1 MSTDTP
7 GAPQPSGADEPNRN
21 ATPSTDQQNE
31 QPSSQPTERQPAAE
45 RAPQPDAQDTQHL
58 TVQPTQ
64 QLPTSAAHQPA
75 QQPAAPSQ
83 PTQQQPTPQQPRYG
97 QMAPGSP
104 YYAQQQQQ
112 HPQGQPQQQ
121 YHQQQAQHPQ
131 QQGQYQQ
138 QGQQHPQP
146 HRPYGQGGG
155 PGDPYSLG
163 QPPAQPGEPEGGAT
177 RQRQRSVWVPV
188 TSAAVIAAVLASLGT
203 AAATGAFDAGD
214 PSSLASVGTSSAPS
228 TDEAPVKNSTSS
240 NPDWEAVTTAVSPS
254 VVAIQVTSQSG
265 GAEGSGVVYDDKGH
279 ILTNNHVV
287 SGAQN
292 DTVQV
297 TLSDGRLYEA
307 TIVGTDPTTDL
318 AVVQLKNPP
327 KDLKPASFGTADD
340 VQVGD
345 AVLAVGN
352 PLGLANTATTG
363 IVSALDRPVSASGED
378 GSTQVVT
385 NAIQIDAAINPGNS
399 GGPLFDAQGRVIGIT
414 SSIATLSS
422 GMSESQS
429 GSIGLGFAIPVNL
442 AANIADQLIDDGTA
456 EHAFL
461 GVTMQD
467 ATATADDVTR
477 RGAEVV
483 EVSSGSPA
491 ADAGLKAGDVIVAID
506 DDAVNGA
513 ESLTAYVREKAA
525 DQKVTL
531 TYVRDGKTQTVDVT
545 LAVKDESSTTGQGS
559 QDPNGQDGQGQGQ
572 DGQDQGSQDP
582 GSQDQGSQDQ
592 DGQSQGGS
600 SDSTDP
606 GNLPSWLQDLL
617 QGGGGSN
624 N

>member
-1 MSTDTP
+1 MSTDNP
-7 GAPQPSGADEPNRN
+7 GAPQPSGADEPNRSAN
-21 ATPSTDQQNE
+21 QPAEHPAE
-31 QPSSQPTERQPAAE
+31 QPGAAE
-45 RAPQPDAQDTQHL
+45 QAAPQPASQDTQHL

-64 QLPTSAAHQPA
+64 QLPTSPA
-75 QQPAAPSQ
+75 QQPAAPQ
-83 PTQQQPTPQQPRYG
+83 PPQPRYG

-104 YYAQQQQQ
+104 YYAQQHQQQ
-112 HPQGQPQQQ
+112 PYGQQGSPQQPYGQQGQPGYQGQQ
-121 YHQQQAQHPQ
+121 PGQ
-131 QQGQYQQ
+131 QQGQ
-138 QGQQHPQP
+138 
-146 HRPYGQGGG
+146 PYGR
-155 PGDPYSLG
+155 PGDPYATSQQTPQG
-163 QPPAQPGEPEGGAT
+163 GPGGGAT
-177 RQRQRSVWVPV
+177 AQRQRPVWVPV
-188 TSAAVIAAVLASLGT
+188 TVAAVAAAILASLGT
-203 AAATGAFDAGD
+203 AAATGAFDAGS
-214 PSSLASVGTSSAPS
+214 PSSLASVGSSANQS

-240 NPDWEAVTTAVSPS
+240 NPNWEAVTTAVAPS
-254 VVAIQVTSQSG
+254 VVAIQVQSQSG

-318 AVVQLKNPP
+318 AVVKLKNPP
-327 KDLKPASFGTADD
+327 EDLKPASFGTSDD
-340 VQVGD
+340 VTVGD

-363 IVSALDRPVSASGED
+363 IVSAVDRPVSASGED

-399 GGPLFDAQGRVIGIT
+399 GGPLFNAQGQVIGIT
-414 SSIATLSS
+414 SSIATMSS
-422 GMSESQS
+422 GMSGGQS

-442 AANIADQLIDDGTA
+442 ATNIADQLIKDGTA

-461 GVTMQD
+461 GVTMRD
-467 ATATADDVTR
+467 ATATADGVTR

-483 EVSSGSPA
+483 DVSSGSPA
-491 ADAGLKAGDVIVAID
+491 ADAGLQQGDVIVAID

-513 ESLTAYVREKAA
+513 ESLTAYVREKSA

-545 LAVKDESSTTGQGS
+545 LAVKDESASTGQNGQDG
-559 QDPNGQDGQGQGQ
+559 QDPNGQDGQDGQG
-572 DGQDQGSQDP
+572 GQDPNGQS
-582 GSQDQGSQDQ
+582 DQG
-592 DGQSQGGS
+592 QGG

-606 GNLPSWLQDLL
+606 GNLPGWLQDLL
-617 QGGGGSN
+617 QGGNGS
-624 N
+624 

>member
-7 GAPQPSGADEPNRN
+7 GAPQPSGADEPNRSEN
-21 ATPSTDQQNE
+21 PAE
-31 QPSSQPTERQPAAE
+31 RPTERPAEQPGAADRTASQPAT
-45 RAPQPDAQDTQHL
+45 QDTQHL

-64 QLPTSAAHQPA
+64 QLPTQGTPQQGPPQPPA
-75 QQPAAPSQ
+75 PQQASQ
-83 PTQQQPTPQQPRYG
+83 QYGAQQPRYG
-97 QMAPGSP
+97 QMAAGSP
-104 YYAQQQQQ
+104 YYAQQQSQHPQGAPQQYQQQQHQQQGQHPQGQ
-112 HPQGQPQQQ
+112 HPQGQP
-121 YHQQQAQHPQ
+121 
-131 QQGQYQQ
+131 
-138 QGQQHPQP
+138 
-146 HRPYGQGGG
+146 YGQGPGNPYGLNQTSPQQG
-155 PGDPYSLG
+155 PG
-163 QPPAQPGEPEGGAT
+163 GGTAT
-177 RQRQRSVWVPV
+177 KRERSVWVPV
-188 TSAAVIAAVLASLGT
+188 ASAAVIAAVLASLGT
-203 AAATGAFDAGD
+203 AAATGAFDAGN
-214 PSSLASVGTSSAPS
+214 PSSLANVGASSQA
-228 TDEAPVKNSTSS
+228 TDEAPVKNSTSN
-240 NPDWEAVTTAVSPS
+240 NPNWEAVTTAVAPS
-254 VVAIQVTSQSG
+254 VVAIQVQSQAG
-265 GAEGSGVVYDDKGH
+265 GAEGSGVIYDDQGH
-279 ILTNNHVV
+279 IVTNNHVV

-318 AVVQLKNPP
+318 AVVKLKNPP
-327 KDLKPASFGTADD
+327 DDLKPASFGSSDD
-340 VQVGD
+340 VTVGD

-363 IVSALDRPVSASGED
+363 IVSAVDRPVSASGED

-399 GGPLFDAQGRVIGIT
+399 GGPLFNAQGQVIGIT
-414 SSIATLSS
+414 SSIATMSS
-422 GMSESQS
+422 GVSGEQS

-442 AANIADQLIDDGTA
+442 ASNIADQLIKDGSA

-467 ATATADDVTR
+467 ATATADGVTR
-477 RGAEVV
+477 RGAKVV

-491 ADAGLKAGDVIVAID
+491 ADAGLQAGDVIVAID
-506 DDAVNGA
+506 DDSVNGA

-545 LAVKDESSTTGQGS
+545 LAVRDESATTGQGDQGQNGQDDQQG
-559 QDPNGQDGQGQGQ
+559 QDPNGQDGQGDQN
-572 DGQDQGSQDP
+572 GQDQE
-582 GSQDQGSQDQ
+582 QG
-592 DGQSQGGS
+592 QGG

-606 GNLPSWLQDLL
+606 GNLPGWLEDLL
-617 QGGGGSN
+617 QGGSGN

>member
-1 MSTDTP
+1 MSTDNQ
-7 GAPQPSGADEPNRN
+7 GAPQPSGADEPTRSENRS
-21 ATPSTDQQNE
+21 AEDAAGQPERSADQ
-31 QPSSQPTERQPAAE
+31 PGGAE
-45 RAPQPDAQDTQHL
+45 RAADQPGAQDTQHL

-64 QLPTSAAHQPA
+64 QLPTSH
-75 QQPAAPSQ
+75 QQPPAPPQ
-83 PTQQQPTPQQPRYG
+83 HPQQQHPQQPRYG

-104 YYAQQQQQ
+104 YYTQQQ

-121 YHQQQAQHPQ
+121 YHQQPPSHQHQQA
-131 QQGQYQQ
+131 GQ
-138 QGQQHPQP
+138 
-146 HRPYGQGGG
+146 PYGHGG
-155 PGDPYSLG
+155 PGNPY
-163 QPPAQPGEPEGGAT
+163 APGPTPGRPGAPEGAVRT
-177 RQRQRSVWVPV
+177 ERQRSVWVPV
-188 TSAAVIAAVLASLGT
+188 ASAAVIAAVLASLGT
-203 AAATGAFDAGD
+203 AAATGAFDEGS
-214 PSSLASVGTSSAPS
+214 PSSLSSVGS
-228 TDEAPVKNSTSS
+228 TREADEAPVKSSTSS
-240 NPDWEAVTTAVSPS
+240 NPDWEAVTTAVAPS
-254 VVAIQVTSQSG
+254 VVAIQVQSQSG

-279 ILTNNHVV
+279 IVTNNHVV
-287 SGAQN
+287 AGAQN

-318 AVVQLKNPP
+318 AVVQLQDPP
-327 KDLKPASFGTADD
+327 EDLKPASFGNADE
-340 VQVGD
+340 VTVGD

-399 GGPLFDAQGRVIGIT
+399 GGPLFNAQGQVIGIT
-414 SSIATLSS
+414 SSIATMSS
-422 GMSESQS
+422 GMSGGQS

-442 AANIADQLIDDGTA
+442 AANIADQLIADGTA

-467 ATATADDVTR
+467 ATASADGVTR
-477 RGAEVV
+477 RGAQVI

-491 ADAGLKAGDVIVAID
+491 AEAGLRAGDVIVAID
-506 DDAVNGA
+506 DDPVNGA

-531 TYVRDGKTQTVDVT
+531 TYVRDDKTQTVDVT
-545 LAVKDESSTTGQGS
+545 LAVRDESAPSGQGD
-559 QDPNGQDGQGQGQ
+559 QGDQGDQNGQDGQ
-572 DGQDQGSQDP
+572 DGQDQNG
-582 GSQDQGSQDQ
+582 Q
-592 DGQSQGGS
+592 DGQEGQGDGQGQDGG

-606 GNLPSWLQDLL
+606 GNLPGWLEDLL
-617 QGGGGSN
+617 QGGGGN

>member
-21 ATPSTDQQNE
+21 ATPSTE
-31 QPSSQPTERQPAAE
+31 QPTEPTAQPTAE
-45 RAPQPDAQDTQHL
+45 RAPQPDTQDTQHL

-64 QLPTSAAHQPA
+64 QLPTSSAHQPA
-75 QQPAAPSQ
+75 QPPAGQQ
-83 PTQQQPTPQQPRYG
+83 PTQQHSTPQQATAQQPRYG

-104 YYAQQQQQ
+104 YYAQQQ
-112 HPQGQPQQQ
+112 HPQGQPTQQYPPQGQ
-121 YHQQQAQHPQ
+121 YHQQQGQQPPQ
-131 QQGQYQQ
+131 QQ
-138 QGQQHPQP
+138 
-146 HRPYGQGGG
+146 RPYGQGGG

-163 QPPAQPGEPEGGAT
+163 QSPAQPGEPAGGGVKA
-177 RQRQRSVWVPV
+177 QRQRSVWVPV

-214 PSSLASVGTSSAPS
+214 PSSLASVGTSSS
-228 TDEAPVKNSTSS
+228 HSNDEAPVKNSTSS
-240 NPDWEAVTTAVSPS
+240 NPDWESVTTAVSPS
-254 VVAIQVTSQSG
+254 VVAIQVTSQAG

-307 TIVGTDPTTDL
+307 SIVGTDPTTDL

-327 KDLKPASFGTADD
+327 QDLQPASFGSADE

-385 NAIQIDAAINPGNS
+385 NALQIDAAINPGNS

-414 SSIATLSS
+414 SSIATLSGGAS
-422 GMSESQS
+422 SSQS
-429 GSIGLGFAIPVNL
+429 GSIGLGFAIPVDL

-477 RGAEVV
+477 RGAQVV

-491 ADAGLKAGDVIVAID
+491 ADAGVKAGDVIVAID

-531 TYVRDGKTQTVDVT
+531 TYVRDGKTQKVDVT
-545 LAVKDESSTTGQGS
+545 LAVRDESATTGQGS
-559 QDPNGQDGQGQGQ
+559 QDQNGDQNGQGQDQNGQDQGQDGQGQEG
-572 DGQDQGSQDP
+572 
-582 GSQDQGSQDQ
+582 
-592 DGQSQGGS
+592 QGGS

-606 GNLPSWLQDLL
+606 GNLPSWLEDLL
-617 QGGGGSN
+617 QGGSGSN

>member
-21 ATPSTDQQNE
+21 ATPSTE
-31 QPSSQPTERQPAAE
+31 QPTEPTAQPTAE
-45 RAPQPDAQDTQHL
+45 RAPQPDTQDTQHL

-64 QLPTSAAHQPA
+64 QLPTSSAHQPA
-75 QQPAAPSQ
+75 QPPAGQQ
-83 PTQQQPTPQQPRYG
+83 PTQQHSTPQQPTAQQPRYG

-104 YYAQQQQQ
+104 YYAQQQ
-112 HPQGQPQQQ
+112 HPQGQPTQQYPQQGQ
-121 YHQQQAQHPQ
+121 YHQQQGQQPQ
-131 QQGQYQQ
+131 Q
-138 QGQQHPQP
+138 

-163 QPPAQPGEPEGGAT
+163 QSPAQPGEPEGGAVKA
-177 RQRQRSVWVPV
+177 QRQRSVWVPV

-214 PSSLASVGTSSAPS
+214 PSSLASVGTSSS
-228 TDEAPVKNSTSS
+228 HSNDEAPVKNSTSS
-240 NPDWEAVTTAVSPS
+240 NPDWESVTTAVSPS
-254 VVAIQVTSQSG
+254 VVAIQVTSQAG

-307 TIVGTDPTTDL
+307 SIVGTDPTTDL

-327 KDLKPASFGTADD
+327 EDLQPASFGTADE

-385 NAIQIDAAINPGNS
+385 NALQIDAAINPGNS

-414 SSIATLSS
+414 SSIATLSGGAS
-422 GMSESQS
+422 SSQS
-429 GSIGLGFAIPVNL
+429 GSIGLGFAIPVDL

-477 RGAEVV
+477 RGAQVV

-491 ADAGLKAGDVIVAID
+491 ADAGVKAGDVIVAID

-531 TYVRDGKTQTVDVT
+531 TYVRDGKTQKVDVT
-545 LAVKDESSTTGQGS
+545 LAVRDESATTGQGS
-559 QDPNGQDGQGQGQ
+559 QDQNGDQNGQGQ
-572 DGQDQGSQDP
+572 DQNDQDQDQG
-582 GSQDQGSQDQ
+582 Q
-592 DGQSQGGS
+592 DGQGGS

-606 GNLPSWLQDLL
+606 GNLPSWLEDLL
-617 QGGGGSN
+617 QGGSGSN

>member
-7 GAPQPSGADEPNRN
+7 GAPQPSGADEPNRSES
-21 ATPSTDQQNE
+21 AAE
-31 QPSSQPTERQPAAE
+31 QPTERSAEQAGADRTAPEPAT
-45 RAPQPDAQDTQHL
+45 QDTQHL

-64 QLPTSAAHQPA
+64 QLPTQGTPQQGAPQPSAP
-75 QQPAAPSQ
+75 QQAP
-83 PTQQQPTPQQPRYG
+83 QQQYGAQQPRYG

-104 YYAQQQQQ
+104 YYTQQSA
-112 HPQGQPQQQ
+112 HPQGPSQQ
-121 YHQQQAQHPQ
+121 YSQAQRPQGQHPQ
-131 QQGQYQQ
+131 QSPHAQ
-138 QGQQHPQP
+138 QGQ
-146 HRPYGQGGG
+146 PYGQGPGNPYALGQTSTPQG
-155 PGDPYSLG
+155 PGG
-163 QPPAQPGEPEGGAT
+163 TAT
-177 RQRQRSVWVPV
+177 KRERSVWVPV
-188 TSAAVIAAVLASLGT
+188 ASAAVIAAVLASLGT

-214 PSSLASVGTSSAPS
+214 PSSLASVGSSAQS

-240 NPDWEAVTTAVSPS
+240 NPNWEAVTTAVAPS
-254 VVAIQVTSQSG
+254 VVAIQVQSQSG
-265 GAEGSGVVYDDKGH
+265 GAEGSGVIYDDKGH

-318 AVVQLKNPP
+318 AVVELKDPP
-327 KDLKPASFGTADD
+327 DDLKPASFGTSDD
-340 VQVGD
+340 VTVGD

-363 IVSALDRPVSASGED
+363 IVSAVDRPVSASGED

-399 GGPLFDAQGRVIGIT
+399 GGPLFNAQGQVIGIT
-414 SSIATLSS
+414 SSIATMSS
-422 GMSESQS
+422 GMSGEQS

-442 AANIADQLIDDGTA
+442 ATNIADQLIKDGSA

-467 ATATADDVTR
+467 ATATADGVTR
-477 RGAEVV
+477 RGAKVV

-491 ADAGLKAGDVIVAID
+491 ADAGLQTGDVIVAID

-531 TYVRDGKTQTVDVT
+531 TYVREGKTQTVDVT
-545 LAVKDESSTTGQGS
+545 LAVRDESASTGQGD
-559 QDPNGQDGQGQGQ
+559 QGGQGDQNGQGDQGDQGQGDQ
-572 DGQDQGSQDP
+572 NGQDQG
-582 GSQDQGSQDQ
+582 
-592 DGQSQGGS
+592 QGGS
-600 SDSTDP
+600 DQSDP
-606 GNLPSWLQDLL
+606 GNLPGWLQDLL
-617 QGGGGSN
+617 QGGNGTN
-624 N
+624 

>member
-7 GAPQPSGADEPNRN
+7 GAPQPSGADEPNRSEN
-21 ATPSTDQQNE
+21 PAE
-31 QPSSQPTERQPAAE
+31 RPTERPAEQPGAADRTASQPAT
-45 RAPQPDAQDTQHL
+45 QDTQHL

-64 QLPTSAAHQPA
+64 QLPTQGTPQQGPPQPPA
-75 QQPAAPSQ
+75 PQQASQ
-83 PTQQQPTPQQPRYG
+83 QYGAQQPRYG
-97 QMAPGSP
+97 QMAAGSP
-104 YYAQQQQQ
+104 YYAQQQSQHPQGAPQQYQQQQHQQQGQHPQGQ
-112 HPQGQPQQQ
+112 HPQGQP
-121 YHQQQAQHPQ
+121 
-131 QQGQYQQ
+131 
-138 QGQQHPQP
+138 
-146 HRPYGQGGG
+146 YGQGPGNPYGLNQTSPQQG
-155 PGDPYSLG
+155 PG
-163 QPPAQPGEPEGGAT
+163 GGTAT
-177 RQRQRSVWVPV
+177 KRERSVWVPV
-188 TSAAVIAAVLASLGT
+188 ASAAVIAAVLASLGT
-203 AAATGAFDAGD
+203 AAATGAFDAGN
-214 PSSLASVGTSSAPS
+214 PSSLANVGASSQA
-228 TDEAPVKNSTSS
+228 TDEAPVKNSTSN
-240 NPDWEAVTTAVSPS
+240 NPNWEAVTTAVAPS
-254 VVAIQVTSQSG
+254 VVAIQVQSQAG
-265 GAEGSGVVYDDKGH
+265 GAEGSGVIYDDQGH
-279 ILTNNHVV
+279 IVTNNHVV

-318 AVVQLKNPP
+318 AVVKLKNPP
-327 KDLKPASFGTADD
+327 DDLKPASFGSSDD
-340 VQVGD
+340 VTVGD

-363 IVSALDRPVSASGED
+363 IVSAVDRPVSASGED

-399 GGPLFDAQGRVIGIT
+399 GGPLFNAQGQVIGIT
-414 SSIATLSS
+414 SSIATMSS
-422 GMSESQS
+422 GMSGEQS

-442 AANIADQLIDDGTA
+442 ASNIADQLIKDGSA

-467 ATATADDVTR
+467 ATATADGVTR
-477 RGAEVV
+477 RGAKVV

-491 ADAGLKAGDVIVAID
+491 ADAGLQAGDVIVAID
-506 DDAVNGA
+506 DDSVNGA

-545 LAVKDESSTTGQGS
+545 LAVRDESATTGQGDQGQNGQDDQQG
-559 QDPNGQDGQGQGQ
+559 QDPNGQDGQGDQN
-572 DGQDQGSQDP
+572 GQDQE
-582 GSQDQGSQDQ
+582 QG
-592 DGQSQGGS
+592 QGG

-606 GNLPSWLQDLL
+606 GNLPGWLEDLL
-617 QGGGGSN
+617 QGGSGN

>member
-7 GAPQPSGADEPNRN
+7 GAPQPSGADEPNRS
-21 ATPSTDQQNE
+21 ATPPTE
-31 QPSSQPTERQPAAE
+31 QPTQQQPAAE

-64 QLPTSAAHQPA
+64 QLPTQGA
-75 QQPAAPSQ
+75 QQPPAPPQ
-83 PTQQQPTPQQPRYG
+83 PTGPQQPTAHQPRYG
-97 QMAPGSP
+97 QMGPGSP
-104 YYAQQQQQ
+104 YDTQQQ

-121 YHQQQAQHPQ
+121 YHQQPGQHPQ
-131 QQGQYQQ
+131 GQ
-138 QGQQHPQP
+138 
-146 HRPYGQGGG
+146 PYGQG
-155 PGDPYSLG
+155 PTNPYAVG
-163 QPPAQPGEPEGGAT
+163 QAPAQPGGPQGPVAAKRE
-177 RQRQRSVWVPV
+177 RSVWVPV
-188 TSAAVIAAVLASLGT
+188 ASAAVIAAVLASLGT
-203 AAATGAFDAGD
+203 AAATGAFDAGS
-214 PSSLASVGTSSAPS
+214 PSSLASVGTSSQS
-228 TDEAPVKNSTSS
+228 TDEAPVKNSTSD
-240 NPDWEAVTTAVSPS
+240 NPDWEAVTTAVAPS
-254 VVAIQVTSQSG
+254 VVAIQVQSQAG
-265 GAEGSGVVYDDKGH
+265 GAEGSGVIYDDQGH
-279 ILTNNHVV
+279 IVTNNHVV
-287 SGAQN
+287 SGAEN
-292 DTVQV
+292 GTVQV

-318 AVVQLKNPP
+318 AVVQLTDPP
-327 KDLKPASFGTADD
+327 EDLKPASIGSADD
-340 VQVGD
+340 VTVGD

-399 GGPLFDAQGRVIGIT
+399 GGPLFNAQGQVIGIT
-414 SSIATLSS
+414 SSIATLSG
-422 GMSESQS
+422 GMGESQS

-442 AANIADQLIDDGTA
+442 ATNIADQLIENGTA

-477 RGAEVV
+477 RGAQVV

-491 ADAGLKAGDVIVAID
+491 ADAGMQAGDVIVAID
-506 DDAVNGA
+506 DDPVNGA

-525 DQKVTL
+525 DQEVTL

-545 LAVKDESSTTGQGS
+545 LAVRDESSTTGQGGGD
-559 QDPNGQDGQGQGQ
+559 QNGQGGQGQEGQGDQGQDGQGQEG
-572 DGQDQGSQDP
+572 
-582 GSQDQGSQDQ
+582 Q
-592 DGQSQGGS
+592 DGQSQDGG

-606 GNLPSWLQDLL
+606 GNLPGWLEDLL
-617 QGGGGSN
+617 QGGNGS
-624 N
+624 

>member
-7 GAPQPSGADEPNRN
+7 GAPQPSGADEPNRSEN
-21 ATPSTDQQNE
+21 PAE
-31 QPSSQPTERQPAAE
+31 QPAAQDSAQQGSAD
-45 RAPQPDAQDTQHL
+45 RPAPQPDTQDTQHL

-64 QLPTSAAHQPA
+64 QLPTHGTPQP
-75 QQPAAPSQ
+75 PAPPQAS
-83 PTQQQPTPQQPRYG
+83 QQQYGPQQPRYG

-104 YYAQQQQQ
+104 YYTHQQSQQHQQTQHPQQGQHQAQ
-112 HPQGQPQQQ
+112 HPQGQP
-121 YHQQQAQHPQ
+121 
-131 QQGQYQQ
+131 
-138 QGQQHPQP
+138 
-146 HRPYGQGGG
+146 YGQGPANPYALGQTSPQQG
-155 PGDPYSLG
+155 PG
-163 QPPAQPGEPEGGAT
+163 GGTAT
-177 RQRQRSVWVPV
+177 KRERSVWVPV
-188 TSAAVIAAVLASLGT
+188 ASAAVIAAVLASLGT
-203 AAATGAFDAGD
+203 AAATGAFDAGN
-214 PSSLASVGTSSAPS
+214 PSSLANVGSSAQS
-228 TDEAPVKNSTSS
+228 TDEAPVKNSTSD
-240 NPDWEAVTTAVSPS
+240 NPNWEAVTTAVAPS
-254 VVAIQVTSQSG
+254 VVAIQVQSQSG
-265 GAEGSGVVYDDKGH
+265 GAEGSGVIYDDQGH
-279 ILTNNHVV
+279 IVTNNHVV

-318 AVVQLKNPP
+318 AVVKLKNPP
-327 KDLKPASFGTADD
+327 DDLKPASFGSSDD
-340 VQVGD
+340 VTVGD

-363 IVSALDRPVSASGED
+363 IVSAIDRPVSASGED

-399 GGPLFDAQGRVIGIT
+399 GGPLFNAQGQVIGIT
-414 SSIATLSS
+414 SSIATMSS
-422 GMSESQS
+422 GMSGEQS

-442 AANIADQLIDDGTA
+442 ATNIADQLIADGTA

-467 ATATADDVTR
+467 ATATADGVTR

-491 ADAGLKAGDVIVAID
+491 AEAGLQAGDVIVAID

-545 LAVKDESSTTGQGS
+545 LAVRDESATTGQG
-559 QDPNGQDGQGQGQ
+559 GQGQSDQNGQ
-572 DGQDQGSQDP
+572 NGQEGQDQ
-582 GSQDQGSQDQ
+582 DQG
-592 DGQSQGGS
+592 QGG

-606 GNLPSWLQDLL
+606 GNLPGWLEDLL
-617 QGGGGSN
+617 QGGSGSN
-624 N
+624 

>member
-7 GAPQPSGADEPNRN
+7 GAPQPSGADEPNRSEN
-21 ATPSTDQQNE
+21 PAERPTE
-31 QPSSQPTERQPAAE
+31 QPAEQPGAADRTASQPAT
-45 RAPQPDAQDTQHL
+45 QDTQHL

-64 QLPTSAAHQPA
+64 QLPTQGTPQQGPPQPPA
-75 QQPAAPSQ
+75 PQQASQ
-83 PTQQQPTPQQPRYG
+83 QYGAQQPRYG
-97 QMAPGSP
+97 QMAAGSP
-104 YYAQQQQQ
+104 YYAQQQSQHPQGAPQQYQQQQHQQQHQQQGQ
-112 HPQGQPQQQ
+112 HPQGQP
-121 YHQQQAQHPQ
+121 
-131 QQGQYQQ
+131 
-138 QGQQHPQP
+138 
-146 HRPYGQGGG
+146 YGQGPGNPYGLNQTSPQQG
-155 PGDPYSLG
+155 PG
-163 QPPAQPGEPEGGAT
+163 GGTAT
-177 RQRQRSVWVPV
+177 KRERSVWVPV
-188 TSAAVIAAVLASLGT
+188 ASAAVIAAVLASLGT
-203 AAATGAFDAGD
+203 AAATGAFDAGN
-214 PSSLASVGTSSAPS
+214 PSSLANVGASSQA
-228 TDEAPVKNSTSS
+228 TDEAPVKNSTSN
-240 NPDWEAVTTAVSPS
+240 NPNWEAVTTAVAPS
-254 VVAIQVTSQSG
+254 VVAIQVQSQAG
-265 GAEGSGVVYDDKGH
+265 GAEGSGVIYDDQGH
-279 ILTNNHVV
+279 IVTNNHVV

-318 AVVQLKNPP
+318 AVVKLKNPP
-327 KDLKPASFGTADD
+327 DDLKPASFGSSDD
-340 VQVGD
+340 VTVGD

-363 IVSALDRPVSASGED
+363 IVSAVDRPVSASGED

-399 GGPLFDAQGRVIGIT
+399 GGPLFNAQGQVIGIT
-414 SSIATLSS
+414 SSIATMSS
-422 GMSESQS
+422 GMSGEQS

-442 AANIADQLIDDGTA
+442 ASNIADQLIKDGSA

-467 ATATADDVTR
+467 ATATADGVTR
-477 RGAEVV
+477 RGAKVV

-491 ADAGLKAGDVIVAID
+491 ADAGLQAGDVIVAID
-506 DDAVNGA
+506 DDSVNGA

-545 LAVKDESSTTGQGS
+545 LAVRDESATTGQGDQGQNGQDEQQG
-559 QDPNGQDGQGQGQ
+559 QDPNGQDGQGDQN
-572 DGQDQGSQDP
+572 GQDQE
-582 GSQDQGSQDQ
+582 QG
-592 DGQSQGGS
+592 QGG

-606 GNLPSWLQDLL
+606 GNLPGWLEDLL
-617 QGGGGSN
+617 QGGSGN

>member
-7 GAPQPSGADEPNRN
+7 GAPQPSGADEPNRSEN
-21 ATPSTDQQNE
+21 PAE
-31 QPSSQPTERQPAAE
+31 QPAAQQSAQPGSAD
-45 RAPQPDAQDTQHL
+45 RTAPEPATQDTQHL

-64 QLPTSAAHQPA
+64 QLPTQGTPQQAPHQH
-75 QQPAAPSQ
+75 AP
-83 PTQQQPTPQQPRYG
+83 QQQASQQYGAQQPRYG
-97 QMAPGSP
+97 QTAPGSP
-104 YYAQQQQQ
+104 YYTQQ
-112 HPQGQPQQQ
+112 HPQGQ
-121 YHQQQAQHPQ
+121 HPQ
-131 QQGQYQQ
+131 GQ
-138 QGQQHPQP
+138 
-146 HRPYGQGGG
+146 PYGQGPGNPYALGQASPQQG
-155 PGDPYSLG
+155 PG
-163 QPPAQPGEPEGGAT
+163 GGTAT
-177 RQRQRSVWVPV
+177 KRERSVWVPV
-188 TSAAVIAAVLASLGT
+188 ASAAVIAAVLASLGT
-203 AAATGAFDAGD
+203 AAATGAFDPGN
-214 PSSLASVGTSSAPS
+214 PSSLANVGASSQA
-228 TDEAPVKNSTSS
+228 TDEAPVKNSTSN
-240 NPDWEAVTTAVSPS
+240 NPNWEAVTTAVAPS
-254 VVAIQVTSQSG
+254 VVAIQVQSQAG
-265 GAEGSGVVYDDKGH
+265 GAEGSGVIYDDQGH
-279 ILTNNHVV
+279 IVTNNHVV

-318 AVVQLKNPP
+318 AVVKLKNPP
-327 KDLKPASFGTADD
+327 DDLKPAAFGSADD
-340 VQVGD
+340 VTVGD

-399 GGPLFDAQGRVIGIT
+399 GGPLFNAQGQVIGIT
-414 SSIATLSS
+414 SSIATMSS
-422 GMSESQS
+422 GMGGGQS

-442 AANIADQLIDDGTA
+442 ATNIADQLIKDGTA

-467 ATATADDVTR
+467 ATATADGVTR
-477 RGAEVV
+477 RGAKVV

-491 ADAGLKAGDVIVAID
+491 ADAGLQAGDVIVAID

-531 TYVRDGKTQTVDVT
+531 TYVRDDKTQTVDVT
-545 LAVKDESSTTGQGS
+545 LAVRDESATSGQG
-559 QDPNGQDGQGQGQ
+559 DQGQG
-572 DGQDQGSQDP
+572 DQG
-582 GSQDQGSQDQ
+582 GQDQ
-592 DGQSQGGS
+592 DGQDGQQGQGDQNGQDQGQGD

-606 GNLPSWLQDLL
+606 GNLPGWLEDLL
-617 QGGGGSN
+617 QGGGGN

>member
-7 GAPQPSGADEPNRN
+7 GAPQPSGADEPNRSAN
-21 ATPSTDQQNE
+21 PAE
-31 QPSSQPTERQPAAE
+31 QPTERPAVQPGEQPGAAD
-45 RAPQPDAQDTQHL
+45 RTAPQPATQDTQHL
-58 TVQPTQ
+58 IVQPTQ
-64 QLPTSAAHQPA
+64 QLPTQGPPQPPA
-75 QQPAAPSQ
+75 PQQASQ
-83 PTQQQPTPQQPRYG
+83 QHGAQQPRYG

-104 YYAQQQQQ
+104 YSTQQHPQGAPQQYPQAQHPQQGQHPQAQHPQQGQ
-112 HPQGQPQQQ
+112 HPQGQP
-121 YHQQQAQHPQ
+121 
-131 QQGQYQQ
+131 
-138 QGQQHPQP
+138 
-146 HRPYGQGGG
+146 YGQGPGNPYALGQTSSQQG
-155 PGDPYSLG
+155 PG
-163 QPPAQPGEPEGGAT
+163 GGTAT
-177 RQRQRSVWVPV
+177 KRERSVWVPV
-188 TSAAVIAAVLASLGT
+188 ASAAVIAAVLASLGT
-203 AAATGAFDAGD
+203 AAATGAFDAGN
-214 PSSLASVGTSSAPS
+214 PSSLASVGSSAQS

-240 NPDWEAVTTAVSPS
+240 NPDWEAVTTAVAPS
-254 VVAIQVTSQSG
+254 VVAIQVQSQSG
-265 GAEGSGVVYDDKGH
+265 GAEGSGVIFDDQGH
-279 ILTNNHVV
+279 IVTNNHVV
-287 SGAQN
+287 SGAQD

-318 AVVQLKNPP
+318 AVVKLKNPP
-327 KDLKPASFGTADD
+327 DDLKPASFGSSDD
-340 VQVGD
+340 VTVGD

-363 IVSALDRPVSASGED
+363 IVSAVDRPVSASGED

-399 GGPLFDAQGRVIGIT
+399 GGPLFNAQGQVIGIT
-414 SSIATLSS
+414 SSIATMSS
-422 GMSESQS
+422 GMSGEQS

-442 AANIADQLIDDGTA
+442 ATNIADQLIKDGSA

-467 ATATADDVTR
+467 ATATADGVTR
-477 RGAEVV
+477 RGAQVA

-491 ADAGLKAGDVIVAID
+491 ADAGLQAGDVIVAID

-545 LAVKDESSTTGQGS
+545 LAVRDESATDQGGSGQNDQNG
-559 QDPNGQDGQGQGQ
+559 QDPNGQNGQDGQGQDGQ
-572 DGQDQGSQDP
+572 GQGDQNGQDQG
-582 GSQDQGSQDQ
+582 
-592 DGQSQGGS
+592 QGG

-606 GNLPSWLQDLL
+606 GNLPGWLEDLL
-617 QGGGGSN
+617 QGGSGN

>member
-7 GAPQPSGADEPNRN
+7 GAPQPSGADEPNRSEN
-21 ATPSTDQQNE
+21 PAE
-31 QPSSQPTERQPAAE
+31 RPTERPAEQPGAADRTASQPAT
-45 RAPQPDAQDTQHL
+45 QDTQHL

-64 QLPTSAAHQPA
+64 QLPTQGTPQQGPPQPPA
-75 QQPAAPSQ
+75 PQQASQ
-83 PTQQQPTPQQPRYG
+83 QYGAQQPRYG
-97 QMAPGSP
+97 QMAAGSP
-104 YYAQQQQQ
+104 YYAQQQSQHPQGAPQQYQQQQQHQQQGQHPQGQ
-112 HPQGQPQQQ
+112 HPQGQP
-121 YHQQQAQHPQ
+121 
-131 QQGQYQQ
+131 
-138 QGQQHPQP
+138 
-146 HRPYGQGGG
+146 YGQGPGNPYGLNQTSPQQG
-155 PGDPYSLG
+155 PG
-163 QPPAQPGEPEGGAT
+163 GGTAT
-177 RQRQRSVWVPV
+177 KRERSVWVPV
-188 TSAAVIAAVLASLGT
+188 ASAAVIAAVLASLGT
-203 AAATGAFDAGD
+203 AAATGAFDAGN
-214 PSSLASVGTSSAPS
+214 PSSLANVGASSQA
-228 TDEAPVKNSTSS
+228 TDEAPVKNSTSN
-240 NPDWEAVTTAVSPS
+240 NPNWEAVTTAVAPS
-254 VVAIQVTSQSG
+254 VVAIQVQSQAG
-265 GAEGSGVVYDDKGH
+265 GAEGSGVIYDDQGH
-279 ILTNNHVV
+279 IVTNNHVV

-318 AVVQLKNPP
+318 AVVKLKNPP
-327 KDLKPASFGTADD
+327 DDLKPASFGSSDD
-340 VQVGD
+340 VTVGD

-363 IVSALDRPVSASGED
+363 IVSAVDRPVSASGED

-399 GGPLFDAQGRVIGIT
+399 GGPLFNAQGQVIGIT
-414 SSIATLSS
+414 SSIATMSS
-422 GMSESQS
+422 GMSGEQS

-442 AANIADQLIDDGTA
+442 ASNIADQLIKDGSA

-467 ATATADDVTR
+467 ATATADGVTR
-477 RGAEVV
+477 RGAKVV

-491 ADAGLKAGDVIVAID
+491 ADAGLQAGDVIVAID
-506 DDAVNGA
+506 DDSVNGA

-545 LAVKDESSTTGQGS
+545 LAVRDESATTGQGDQGQNGQDDQQG
-559 QDPNGQDGQGQGQ
+559 QDPNGQDGQGDQN
-572 DGQDQGSQDP
+572 GQDQE
-582 GSQDQGSQDQ
+582 QG
-592 DGQSQGGS
+592 QGG

-606 GNLPSWLQDLL
+606 GNLPGWLEDLL
-617 QGGGGSN
+617 QGGSGN

>member
-7 GAPQPSGADEPNRN
+7 GAPQPSGADEPNRS
-21 ATPSTDQQNE
+21 ATPHTE
-31 QPSSQPTERQPAAE
+31 QPTEQQPAAE

-64 QLPTSAAHQPA
+64 QIPTQRD
-75 QQPAAPSQ
+75 QQPPAPPQ
-83 PTQQQPTPQQPRYG
+83 PTAPQQPTAQQPRYG

-104 YYAQQQQQ
+104 YYNQQQ
-112 HPQGQPQQQ
+112 HPQGQ
-121 YHQQQAQHPQ
+121 YHQQQGQHPQ
-131 QQGQYQQ
+131 G
-138 QGQQHPQP
+138 QHPQGQ
-146 HRPYGQGGG
+146 PYGQG
-155 PGDPYSLG
+155 PANPYAVG
-163 QPPAQPGEPEGGAT
+163 QTSAQPGGPEGSVAT
-177 RQRQRSVWVPV
+177 TRQRSVWVPV
-188 TSAAVIAAVLASLGT
+188 ASAAVIAAVLASLGT
-203 AAATGAFDAGD
+203 AAATGAFDAGN
-214 PSSLASVGTSSAPS
+214 PSSLASVGTNQQS

-240 NPDWEAVTTAVSPS
+240 NPDWEAVTTAVAPS
-254 VVAIQVTSQSG
+254 VVAIQVQSQAG
-265 GAEGSGVVYDDKGH
+265 GAEGSGVIYDDQGH
-279 ILTNNHVV
+279 IVTNNHVV
-287 SGAQN
+287 SGAEN
-292 DTVQV
+292 GTVQV

-318 AVVQLKNPP
+318 AVVKLKDPP
-327 KDLKPASFGTADD
+327 DDLKAASIGSADD
-340 VQVGD
+340 VTVGD

-363 IVSALDRPVSASGED
+363 IVSALDRPVSATGED

-399 GGPLFDAQGRVIGIT
+399 GGPLFNAQGQVIGIT

-422 GMSESQS
+422 GMGESQS

-442 AANIADQLIDDGTA
+442 ATNIADQLIKNGTA

-467 ATATADDVTR
+467 ATATADGVTR
-477 RGAEVV
+477 RGAQVV

-491 ADAGLKAGDVIVAID
+491 AEAGIQAGDVIVAID
-506 DDAVNGA
+506 DDSVNGA

-531 TYVRDGKTQTVDVT
+531 TYVRDGKTQTVDVA
-545 LAVKDESSTTGQGS
+545 LAVRDESSTTGQGS
-559 QDPNGQDGQGQGQ
+559 GDQNGQGDQGQDGQGQGDQGQ
-572 DGQDQGSQDP
+572 DGQGQGDQGQD
-582 GSQDQGSQDQ
+582 
-592 DGQSQGGS
+592 GS

-606 GNLPSWLQDLL
+606 GNLPGWLRDLL
-617 QGGGGSN
+617 QGGN
-624 N
+624 

>member
-1 MSTDTP
+1 MSTDNP
-7 GAPQPSGADEPNRN
+7 GAPQPSGADEPNRSAN
-21 ATPSTDQQNE
+21 QPAEHPAE
-31 QPSSQPTERQPAAE
+31 QPGAAE
-45 RAPQPDAQDTQHL
+45 QAAPQPASQDTQHL
-58 TVQPTQ
+58 AVQPTQ
-64 QLPTSAAHQPA
+64 QLPTTPA
-75 QQPAAPSQ
+75 QQPTPPQPTYQQSQQQAAP
-83 PTQQQPTPQQPRYG
+83 QQSAAQQPRYG

-104 YYAQQQQQ
+104 YYAQQQHQQ
-112 HPQGQPQQQ
+112 QPYGQQGQPG
-121 YHQQQAQHPQ
+121 Y
-131 QQGQYQQ
+131 
-138 QGQQHPQP
+138 QGQQPGQHQGQ
-146 HRPYGQGGG
+146 PYGR
-155 PGDPYSLG
+155 PGDPYATSQQTSQG
-163 QPPAQPGEPEGGAT
+163 GPGSGAT
-177 RQRQRSVWVPV
+177 TQRQRPVWVPV
-188 TSAAVIAAVLASLGT
+188 TVAAVAAAILASLGT
-203 AAATGAFDAGD
+203 AAATGAFDAGS
-214 PSSLASVGTSSAPS
+214 PSSLASVGSSPNQS

-240 NPDWEAVTTAVSPS
+240 NPNWEAVTTAVAPS
-254 VVAIQVTSQSG
+254 VVAIQVQSQSG

-318 AVVQLKNPP
+318 AVVKLKNPP
-327 KDLKPASFGTADD
+327 EDLKPASFGTSDD
-340 VQVGD
+340 VTVGD

-399 GGPLFDAQGRVIGIT
+399 GGPLFNAQGQVIGIT

-422 GMSESQS
+422 GMGGGSQS

-442 AANIADQLIDDGTA
+442 ATNIADQLIKDGTA

-461 GVTMQD
+461 GVTMRD
-467 ATATADDVTR
+467 ATATADGVTR

-483 EVSSGSPA
+483 DVSSGSPA
-491 ADAGLKAGDVIVAID
+491 ADAGLQQGDIIVAID

-513 ESLTAYVREKAA
+513 ESLTAYVREKSA

-545 LAVKDESSTTGQGS
+545 LAVKDESASTGQGS
-559 QDPNGQDGQGQGQ
+559 QDQNGQDGQDGQG
-572 DGQDQGSQDP
+572 GQDQGQ
-582 GSQDQGSQDQ
+582 GGQDQG
-592 DGQSQGGS
+592 GG

-606 GNLPSWLQDLL
+606 NNLPGWLRDLL
-617 QGGGGSN
+617 QGGNGS
-624 N
+624 

>member
-7 GAPQPSGADEPNRN
+7 GAPQPSGADEPNRSEN
-21 ATPSTDQQNE
+21 PTE
-31 QPSSQPTERQPAAE
+31 QPAEQPGSGDRT
-45 RAPQPDAQDTQHL
+45 APQPATQDTQHL

-64 QLPTSAAHQPA
+64 QLPTQGAPQPPA
-75 QQPAAPSQ
+75 PQQAP
-83 PTQQQPTPQQPRYG
+83 PQQYGAQQPRYG

-104 YYAQQQQQ
+104 YYTQQQSQHPQGAPQQYPQAQQGQHPQGQ
-112 HPQGQPQQQ
+112 HPQGQP
-121 YHQQQAQHPQ
+121 
-131 QQGQYQQ
+131 
-138 QGQQHPQP
+138 
-146 HRPYGQGGG
+146 YGQG
-155 PGDPYSLG
+155 PGNPYALG
-163 QPPAQPGEPEGGAT
+163 QTSSQQGPEGGTAT
-177 RQRQRSVWVPV
+177 KRERSVWVPV
-188 TSAAVIAAVLASLGT
+188 ASAAVIAAVLASLGT
-203 AAATGAFDAGD
+203 AAATGAFDAD
-214 PSSLASVGTSSAPS
+214 NPSSLANVGTNQQP
-228 TDEAPVKNSTSS
+228 TDEAPVKNSTSD
-240 NPDWEAVTTAVSPS
+240 NPNWEAVTTAVAPS
-254 VVAIQVTSQSG
+254 VVAIQVQSQSG
-265 GAEGSGVVYDDKGH
+265 GAEGSGVIYDDQGH
-279 ILTNNHVV
+279 IVTNNHVV

-318 AVVQLKNPP
+318 AVVKLKNPP
-327 KDLKPASFGTADD
+327 DDLKPASFGSSDD
-340 VQVGD
+340 VTVGD

-399 GGPLFDAQGRVIGIT
+399 GGPLFNAQGQVIGIT
-414 SSIATLSS
+414 SSIATMSS
-422 GMSESQS
+422 GMSGEQS

-442 AANIADQLIDDGTA
+442 ATNIADQLIKDGTA

-467 ATATADDVTR
+467 ATATADGVTR
-477 RGAEVV
+477 RGAQVV

-491 ADAGLKAGDVIVAID
+491 ADAGLQAGDVIVAID

-531 TYVRDGKTQTVDVT
+531 TYVRDDKTQTVDVT
-545 LAVKDESSTTGQGS
+545 LAVRDESATTGQGDQGQNGQEG
-559 QDPNGQDGQGQGQ
+559 QDPNGQDGQ
-572 DGQDQGSQDP
+572 DGQDQGDQGQGDQGGQGQGDQNGQD
-582 GSQDQGSQDQ
+582 QDQG
-592 DGQSQGGS
+592 

-606 GNLPSWLQDLL
+606 GNLPGWLEDLL
-617 QGGGGSN
+617 QGGSGN
-624 N
+624 